1 MQIMYT
7 MKNFAAQQLS
17 KAKMNDIT
25 GGISREEYC
34 AKIDA
39 MIKGQMNVQTWTN
52 EEWTIATW
60 AWNERCAG
68 KV

>member
-1 MQIMYT
+1 
-7 MKNFAAQQLS
+7 MKTIDKFAAQQLS

-39 MIKGQMNVQTWTN
+39 MIKGQMNVQTWTD
-52 EEWTIATW
+52 EEWAIAT
-60 AWNERCAG
+60 
-68 KV
+68 